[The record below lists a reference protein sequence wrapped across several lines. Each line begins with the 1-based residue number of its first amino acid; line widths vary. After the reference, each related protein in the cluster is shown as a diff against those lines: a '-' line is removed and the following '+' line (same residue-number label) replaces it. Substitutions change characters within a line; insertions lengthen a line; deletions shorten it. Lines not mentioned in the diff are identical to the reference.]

1 MSTII
6 ISDIHGCSQ
15 ALSRL
20 MEKLDPRAGRDR
32 LILLGDLF
40 DRGPESWEVFLTV
53 RSLADIYGDDF
64 FLLRGNHEDYLLRE
78 KMSFTEKRMWDRVGR
93 RATVKSFK
101 SHGRQMEE
109 AIPWLK
115 ANCRDYYRDDGIQC
129 VHAGVKTEP
138 LETNDRDTMF
148 HDHSEVLRNRY
159 AGRLTVTGHI
169 AIRHPTWFAGDEKT
183 VEKLPYREERPLPEK
198 GVICIDTGCGKG
210 GRLTAMVVNGDGYYL
225 ESTAEA

>member
-1 MSTII
+1 MKTFII
-6 ISDIHGCSQ
+6 GDIHGCSREFS
-15 ALSRL
+15 ALL
-20 MEKLDPRAGRDR
+20 EILNPDPEADR

-64 FLLRGNHEDYLLRE
+64 FLLRE

-210 GRLTAMVVNGDGYYL
+210 GRLTAMVVNGDMYYL